1 MGIDMSALR
10 ARLAASGAIVP
21 PPIAAPTQL
30 PVVIAPAVSSPVTA
44 LSIINGINGT
54 APSASANTTVS
65 APNTNDFNTLDIQAK
80 IAELNTALLTAHP
93 MMPTLLRT
101 IHNQLRKDAELVTL
115 LDETEIGI
123 IVNCLKV
130 QTHTELVTS
139 VVKKA
144 ASTTKADKAKL
155 AQLSLDDL

>member
-10 ARLAASGAIVP
+10 ARLAAAGAIVP
-21 PPIAAPTQL
+21 PPI
-30 PVVIAPAVSSPVTA
+30 SSPVQVASSPAPIPVVNTA
-44 LSIINGINGT
+44 LSIINGT
-54 APSASANTTVS
+54 ANTTVS
-65 APNTNDFNTLDIQAK
+65 APNTNDFNTLDLQAK

-155 AQLSLDDL
+155 SQLSLDDL